1 MLKATCYVVALAL
14 LGAMACSSTSAAA
27 CEQAALDQ
35 AMAEDRWTETFQEH
49 VHADEALVTD
59 PTSQTALAAHDESA
73 ALLVEARVNMI
84 LAEAE
89 TRRNC
94 G

>member
-1 MLKATCYVVALAL
+1 MRAACYLAALTL
-14 LGAMACSSTSAAA
+14 MGAVACSSMSAAA

-35 AMAEDRWTETFQEH
+35 AMVEDRWTETFQEH
-49 VHADEALVTD
+49 VHADEALAAD
-59 PTSQTALAAHDESA
+59 PTSQAALAAHEDSA
-73 ALLVEARVNMI
+73 TLLVEARVNMI

-89 TRRNC
+89 TRRSC

>member
-1 MLKATCYVVALAL
+1 MRATGCIVALTL
-14 LGAMACSSTSAAA
+14 LGATACSSMSAAA
-27 CEQAALDQ
+27 CEQAALAQ
-35 AMAEDRWTETFQEH
+35 AIAEDRWTETLQEH
-49 VHADEALVTD
+49 VHTDEAVAAD
-59 PTSQTALAAHDESA
+59 PTSQTALSAHDDSA

-89 TRRNC
+89 TRRTC